1 MPFSPRYRHFPIPA
15 DVIAK
20 RSPSP
25 PALNFSPAIVHNGS
39 ADNADNGVPSMSGP
53 TIIRDNAHAQAPHQK
68 AQGQWPPAPRR
79 QQRSPERYRLLCSRA
94 VFLSHAIEAKLSLY
108 LGMLLRETPRGRPTA
123 SPGAGLQIIIAPAP
137 PNQTVSSGRTR
148 PSSRVSCRDACMQ
161 GCMEEYCE
169 MRSNN
174 NNLVHIFQPTP

>member
-1 MPFSPRYRHFPIPA
+1 MSAAGAEEGTRELSLSSVDGIDNAAPVASQAEGCRTNWRARRSWLLWMPFSPRYRHFPIPA

-25 PALNFSPAIVHNGS
+25 PALNFSPAIAHNGS

-108 LGMLLRETPRGRPTA
+108 LGMLLRETPRGRPTY
-123 SPGAGLQIIIAPAP
+123 
-137 PNQTVSSGRTR
+137 T
-148 PSSRVSCRDACMQ
+148 
-161 GCMEEYCE
+161 
-169 MRSNN
+169 
-174 NNLVHIFQPTP
+174 